1 MNAAGVK
8 AQYDACVKRLLGQKE
23 ILAHILVSCVD
34 EFKGM
39 SPKEAMAYIEGE
51 PHIGSVPYEPGLTNA
66 AAQHGGCRIVGINT
80 ESVEINEG
88 LVRFD
93 IVFYVHAPNGQAEL
107 AKIIVN
113 IEAQKDEP
121 ATYAILHRAVY
132 YVCRLV
138 SSQKEREFRGSDYD
152 NIKQVYSVWIC
163 MNMKENSMNH
173 VHLVSDKLVGS
184 YDWKGRLDLL
194 NIIMIGINSRMSEY
208 DAEYQLHYLLST
220 LLSQE
225 LTSDEKLE
233 IIETRYDI
241 PIDDDVRKEVGEMCN
256 LSEGIEERAIEKG
269 IVKGIAEGEAAI
281 IINMHN
287 NGLSAEQIASF
298 TNKNVG
304 EVESII
310 ENAMS

>member
-1 MNAAGVK
+1 MARGYLFLVFSFLQEGENLTNELRKTVNAAGVK

-23 ILAHILVSCVD
+23 ILAQILVHCVD

-39 SPKEAMAYIEGE
+39 SPKKVMAYIEGE
-51 PHIGSVPYEPGLTNA
+51 PYIGSVPYEPGLTNA

-121 ATYAILHRAVY
+121 TTYAIL
-132 YVCRLV
+132 
-138 SSQKEREFRGSDYD
+138 
-152 NIKQVYSVWIC
+152 
-163 MNMKENSMNH
+163 
-173 VHLVSDKLVGS
+173 
-184 YDWKGRLDLL
+184 
-194 NIIMIGINSRMSEY
+194 NSRMPEY
-208 DAEYQLHYLLST
+208 NAEYQLHYLLST

-269 IVKGIAEGEAAI
+269 VAKGIAEGEAAI

-298 TNKNVG
+298 TNKDIH
-304 EVESII
+304 EVERII
-310 ENAMS
+310 ENATSHTHKN